1 MELDEFRRILDD
13 CAAHHW
19 SISDARMYVVTSSE
33 GGLDELRDL
42 LDPWMIGEAQ
52 AFAAE
57 GWRHTIFAVFKPP
70 GYSAPASYEW
80 TLLAP
85 EKVTNCAT
93 ADDARKVCEKA
104 LDRLAAQRTAALGY

>member
-13 CAAHHW
+13 CAAEHW
-19 SISDARMYVVTSSE
+19 SISDARTFLVTCSE
-33 GGLDELRDL
+33 GGPEELREL

-57 GWRHTIFAVFKPP
+57 GWQHTIFAVFTPP
-70 GYSAPASYEW
+70 GYSAPASCEW
-80 TLLAP
+80 INLAP

-93 ADDARKVCEKA
+93 ADDARKVCDKV
-104 LDRLAAQRTAALGY
+104 LDRLADQRSAALRY